1 MNLETTIHR
10 NAHAQAEQAAHQSL
24 LLRRALQ
31 ADTVVSGLSGLLA
44 LVDASLIANLLGFS
58 GAAATR
64 NVMLLGLGLLAWAA
78 LAFWISTRPKLNRGL
93 VFTII
98 EGNLLWVV
106 GSVILL
112 VAGWLPFSTSGK
124 WLVAIV
130 ADTVGLLAL
139 LQYVGWRRLIK
150 Q

>member
-1 MNLETTIHR
+1 MNLETTIHT
-10 NAHAQAEQAAHQSL
+10 NAHAQAEQAATKSL
-24 LLRRALQ
+24 FLRRALQ

-44 LVDASLIANLLGFS
+44 LIDASLVANLLGLS
-58 GAAATR
+58 ATATQ
-64 NVMLLGLGLLAWAA
+64 NVMLLGLGMLAWAA
-78 LAFWISTRPKLNRGL
+78 FAFWISTRPKLSRGL

-112 VAGWLPFSTSGK
+112 MAGWLPFSSSGK
-124 WLVAIV
+124 WTVAIV
-130 ADTVGLLAL
+130 ADIVGLLAV

>member
-1 MNLETTIHR
+1 MNLETTIHT
-10 NAHAQAEQAAHQSL
+10 NAHAQAEQAATQSL
-24 LLRRALQ
+24 FLRRALQ

-44 LVDASLIANLLGFS
+44 LIDASLVANLLGFS
-58 GAAATR
+58 SAAATR

-78 LAFWISTRPKLNRGL
+78 FAFWISTRPKLSRGL

-106 GSVILL
+106 GSAILL
-112 VAGWLPFSTSGK
+112 MAGWLPFSTSGK
-124 WLVAIV
+124 WTVAIV
-130 ADTVGLLAL
+130 ADMVGLLAV

-150 Q
+150 R

>member
-1 MNLETTIHR
+1 MNLETTIHT
-10 NAHAQAEQAAHQSL
+10 NAHAQAAQAATQSL
-24 LLRRALQ
+24 FLRRALQ

-44 LVDASLIANLLGFS
+44 LVDASLVASLLGFS
-58 GAAATR
+58 SAAATR
-64 NVMLLGLGLLAWAA
+64 NVMLLGLGLLVWAA
-78 LAFWISTRPKLNRGL
+78 FAFWLSTRPKLSRGL

-112 VAGWLPFSTSGK
+112 MAGWLPFSTSGK
-124 WLVAIV
+124 WTVAIV
-130 ADTVGLLAL
+130 ADIVGLLAV
-139 LQYVGWRRLIK
+139 LQYVGWRRMIK